1 MTLSFSA
8 LSTFSTKPRIG
19 LAAGLLIAALLQVCS
34 AGLDPYS
41 TQVMIFAAINVILA
55 VSLNLV
61 MGETGQFSLCH
72 AAFMAVGAYTS
83 ALITGK
89 ALPSI
94 LPHFQ
99 WTGSSWASQI
109 SFLPVLL
116 CAGLT
121 AALAGLIV
129 GGPSLRL
136 RGDYLAMVTLGF
148 GEIIRVLLQNSDQT
162 SSLLALLKA
171 PLWIIDSVASIGGS
185 RGMSGILPAT
195 NLFWA
200 IGLAVVTLYTMMALV
215 RSTYG
220 KGFHAVRDDEIA
232 AAAMGI
238 DTTRFKITAFVI
250 GAFFA
255 GIAGSLYAHAVEF
268 ISPEGFNFLRS
279 FEIIVMVILGGM
291 GRPVGVA
298 VAAILVTLLN
308 EWLRDLSGYRMVVYA
323 LIIILFMIL
332 RPGERLALWWR
343 QLVSRLSSLTG
354 GSAGTKPEI
363 PS

>member
-1 MTLSFSA
+1 MFGTATPIL
-8 LSTFSTKPRIG
+8 KNPRLG
-19 LAAGLLIAALLQVCS
+19 LAAGIAVAVLLQLC
-34 AGLDPYS
+34 GGWIDPYT

-72 AAFMAVGAYTS
+72 AAFMAVGAYSSAILTGKVLPS
-83 ALITGK
+83 AL
-89 ALPSI
+89 
-94 LPHFQ
+94 PHLS
-99 WTGSSWASQI
+99 WTGTSLASQLT
-109 SFLPVLL
+109 FLPVLL
-116 CAGLT
+116 VAGLI
-121 AALAGLIV
+121 AAVAGLIV

-148 GEIIRVLLQNSDQT
+148 GEIIRVLLQNT
-162 SSLLALLKA
+162 NA
-171 PLWIIDSVASIGGS
+171 VGGA
-185 RGMSGILPAT
+185 RGMEGILPAT

-200 IGLAVVTLYTMMALV
+200 IGAAVATLYTMIALV

-220 KGFHAVRDDEIA
+220 RGFLAVRDDEIA

-238 DTTRFKITAFVI
+238 DTTKFKVTAFVI

-255 GIAGSLYAHAVEF
+255 GMAGALYAHAVEC

-279 FEIIVMVILGGM
+279 FEIIVMVILGGL

-298 VAAILVTLLN
+298 IAAVLITLLN
-308 EWLRDLSGYRMVVYA
+308 EWLRDFSQYRMVIYA

-332 RPGERLALWWR
+332 RPAERLSPLFR
-343 QLVSRLSSLTG
+343 QLKNLLPG
-354 GSAGTKPEI
+354 GRKTPVV
-363 PS
+363 P

>member
-1 MTLSFSA
+1 MFGTSKELFK
-8 LSTFSTKPRIG
+8 KPRLGLAFG
-19 LAAGLLIAALLQVCS
+19 LAAVALLQLCS
-34 AGLDPYS
+34 ASVDPYT
-41 TQVMIFAAINVILA
+41 TQVVIFAAINVILA

-83 ALITGK
+83 ALITGR
-89 ALPSI
+89 ALPAM
-94 LPHFQ
+94 LPHLA
-99 WTGSSWASQI
+99 WTGPSWASQI
-109 SFLPVLL
+109 FFLPVLVA
-116 CAGLT
+116 AGIT
-121 AALAGLIV
+121 AAITGLIV

-148 GEIIRVLLQNSDQT
+148 GEIIRVLLQNT
-162 SSLLALLKA
+162 
-171 PLWIIDSVASIGGS
+171 DSVGGA
-185 RGMSGILPAT
+185 RGLEGILPVT

-200 IGLAVVTLYTMMALV
+200 CGAAVVTLYTMIALV

-220 KGFHAVRDDEIA
+220 RGFLAVRDDEIA

-238 DTTRFKITAFVI
+238 DTTRVKVTAFVI

-255 GIAGSLYAHAVEF
+255 GVAGALYAHAVEF

-279 FEIIVMVILGGM
+279 FEIIVMVILGGL

-298 VAAILVTLLN
+298 VAAILITLLN
-308 EWLRDLSGYRMVVYA
+308 EWLRDLSQYRMVVYA

-332 RPGERLALWWR
+332 RPGERLSLLFR
-343 QLVSRLSSLTG
+343 RLFPGASQHPPT
-354 GSAGTKPEI
+354 P
-363 PS
+363 

>member
-1 MTLSFSA
+1 MVL
-8 LSTFSTKPRIG
+8 G
-19 LAAGLLIAALLQVCS
+19 VLIAALLQVCS
-34 AGLDPYS
+34 GGIDPYTS
-41 TQVMIFAAINVILA
+41 QVMIFAAINVILA

-72 AAFMAVGAYTS
+72 AAFMAVGAYAS
-83 ALITGK
+83 ALITGR
-89 ALPSI
+89 ALPAL
-94 LPHFQ
+94 LPHLS
-99 WTGSSWASQI
+99 WTGSSWASQA
-109 SFLPVLL
+109 SFLPVLV
-116 CAGLT
+116 CAGLV
-121 AALAGLIV
+121 AAVAGLIV

-148 GEIIRVLLQNSDQT
+148 GEIIRVLLQNT
-162 SSLLALLKA
+162 NA
-171 PLWIIDSVASIGGS
+171 VGGA
-185 RGMSGILPAT
+185 RGMEGILPAT

-200 IGLAVVTLYTMMALV
+200 VGVAVVTLYTMMALV

-238 DTTRFKITAFVI
+238 DTTRFKVTAFVI

-255 GIAGSLYAHAVEF
+255 GVAGALYAHAVQF

-279 FEIIVMVILGGM
+279 FEIIVMVILGGL

-298 VAAILVTLLN
+298 VAAILITLLN

-332 RPGERLALWWR
+332 RPGDRLAPLWR
-343 QLVSRLSSLTG
+343 QLRTLLPSVKG
-354 GSAGTKPEI
+354 GSK
-363 PS
+363 SS

>member
-1 MTLSFSA
+1 VTLSFSA
-8 LSTFSTKPRIG
+8 LSAFSTKPRLG
-19 LAAGLLIAALLQVCS
+19 LAAGLLIDALLQVCS
-34 AGLDPYS
+34 AVLDPYT

-83 ALITGK
+83 AMITGK

-148 GEIIRVLLQNSDQT
+148 GEIIRVLLQNT
-162 SSLLALLKA
+162 N
-171 PLWIIDSVASIGGS
+171 VVGGA
-185 RGMSGILPAT
+185 RGMEGILPVT

-200 IGLAVVTLYTMMALV
+200 VGGAVVTLYTMMALV

-332 RPGERLALWWR
+332 RPGERLAPWWR
-343 QLVSRLSSLTG
+343 QLVSRLPSLTR

>member
-1 MTLSFSA
+1 ML
-8 LSTFSTKPRIG
+8 G
-19 LAAGLLIAALLQVCS
+19 VLIAALLQVCS
-34 AGLDPYS
+34 GGIDPYTS
-41 TQVMIFAAINVILA
+41 QVMIFAAINVILA

-72 AAFMAVGAYTS
+72 AAFMAVGAYAS
-83 ALITGK
+83 ALITGR
-89 ALPSI
+89 ALPAL
-94 LPHFQ
+94 LPHLS
-99 WTGSSWASQI
+99 WTGSSWASQA
-109 SFLPVLL
+109 SFLPVLV
-116 CAGLT
+116 CAGLV
-121 AALAGLIV
+121 AAVAGLIV

-148 GEIIRVLLQNSDQT
+148 GEIIRVLLQNT
-162 SSLLALLKA
+162 NA
-171 PLWIIDSVASIGGS
+171 VGGA
-185 RGMSGILPAT
+185 RGMEGILPAT

-200 IGLAVVTLYTMMALV
+200 VGVAVVTLYTMMALV

-238 DTTRFKITAFVI
+238 DTTRFKVTAFVI

-255 GIAGSLYAHAVEF
+255 GVAGALYAHAVQF

-279 FEIIVMVILGGM
+279 FEIIVMVILGGL

-298 VAAILVTLLN
+298 VAAILITLLN
-308 EWLRDLSGYRMVVYA
+308 EWLRDLSEYRMVVYA

-332 RPGERLALWWR
+332 RPGDRLAPLWR
-343 QLVSRLSSLTG
+343 QLRTLLPSAKG
-354 GSAGTKPEI
+354 GSK
-363 PS
+363 SS

>member
-1 MTLSFSA
+1 MLQ
-8 LSTFSTKPRIG
+8 
-19 LAAGLLIAALLQVCS
+19 AGSGWI
-34 AGLDPYS
+34 DPYT
-41 TQVMIFAAINVILA
+41 TQVILFAAINVILA

-83 ALITGK
+83 ALLTGR
-89 ALPSI
+89 ALPS
-94 LPHFQ
+94 LFPNLS
-99 WTGSSWASQI
+99 WTGTTLASQAT
-109 SFLPVLL
+109 FLPVLVI
-116 CAGLT
+116 AGVV
-121 AALAGLIV
+121 AAAAGFIV

-148 GEIIRVLLQNSDQT
+148 GEIIRVLLQNT
-162 SSLLALLKA
+162 NF
-171 PLWIIDSVASIGGS
+171 VGGA
-185 RGMSGILPAT
+185 RGMEGILPAT

-200 IGLAVVTLYTMMALV
+200 VGAAVVTLYTMIVLV

-220 KGFHAVRDDEIA
+220 RGFQAVRDDEIA

-238 DTTRFKITAFVI
+238 DTTRFKVTAFVV

-255 GIAGSLYAHAVEF
+255 GVAGALYAHAVEF

-279 FEIIVMVILGGM
+279 FEIIAMVILGGL

-298 VAAILVTLLN
+298 IAAVLITLLN
-308 EWLRDLSGYRMVVYA
+308 EWLRDLSEYRMVAYA

-332 RPGERLALWWR
+332 RPTESLAPFLRRLLPR
-343 QLVSRLSSLTG
+343 
-354 GSAGTKPEI
+354 GSGKRSPASP
-363 PS
+363 

>member
-116 CAGLT
+116 CAGLA

-148 GEIIRVLLQNSDQT
+148 GEIIRVLLQNT
-162 SSLLALLKA
+162 NA
-171 PLWIIDSVASIGGS
+171 VGGA
-185 RGMSGILPAT
+185 RGMEGILPVT

-200 IGLAVVTLYTMMALV
+200 VGGAVVTLYTMMALV

-332 RPGERLALWWR
+332 RPGERLAPWWR
-343 QLVSRLSSLTG
+343 QLVIRLPSLTR

>member
-1 MTLSFSA
+1 VFHSSKA
-8 LSTFSTKPRIG
+8 LIRNPRLA
-19 LAAGLLIAALLQVCS
+19 LAAGIGVAVLLQL
-34 AGLDPYS
+34 GGGWIDPYT
-41 TQVMIFAAINVILA
+41 TQVVLFAAINVILA

-83 ALITGK
+83 ALLTGK
-89 ALPSI
+89 ALPTL
-94 LPHFQ
+94 LPHLS
-99 WTGSSWASQI
+99 WTGSSWASQVF
-109 SFLPVLL
+109 FLPVLVI
-116 CAGLT
+116 GGFV

-148 GEIIRVLLQNSDQT
+148 GEIIRVLLQN
-162 SSLLALLKA
+162 ANF
-171 PLWIIDSVASIGGS
+171 VGGA
-185 RGMSGILPAT
+185 RGMEGILPAT

-200 IGLAVVTLYTMMALV
+200 VGFAVLTVYTMIALV

-220 KGFHAVRDDEIA
+220 RGFQAVRDDEIA

-238 DTTRFKITAFVI
+238 DTTRVKVTAFVI

-255 GIAGSLYAHAVEF
+255 GVAGGLYAHAVEF

-279 FEIIVMVILGGM
+279 FEIIVMVILGGL

-298 VAAILVTLLN
+298 IAAILITLLN
-308 EWLRDLSGYRMVVYA
+308 EWLRDLSQYRMVVYA

-332 RPGERLALWWR
+332 RPAETLRPLL
-343 QLVSRLSSLTG
+343 SRVLPG
-354 GSAGTKPEI
+354 RKPAA
-363 PS
+363 S

>member
-1 MTLSFSA
+1 ML
-8 LSTFSTKPRIG
+8 G
-19 LAAGLLIAALLQVCS
+19 VLIAALLQVCS
-34 AGLDPYS
+34 GGIDPYTS
-41 TQVMIFAAINVILA
+41 QVMIFAAINVILA

-72 AAFMAVGAYTS
+72 AAFMAVGAYAS
-83 ALITGK
+83 ALITGR
-89 ALPSI
+89 ALPAL
-94 LPHFQ
+94 LPHLS
-99 WTGSSWASQI
+99 WTGSSWASQA
-109 SFLPVLL
+109 SFLPVLV
-116 CAGLT
+116 CAGLV
-121 AALAGLIV
+121 AAVAGLIV

-148 GEIIRVLLQNSDQT
+148 GEIIRVLLQNT
-162 SSLLALLKA
+162 NA
-171 PLWIIDSVASIGGS
+171 VGGA
-185 RGMSGILPAT
+185 RGMEGILPAT

-200 IGLAVVTLYTMMALV
+200 VGVAVVTLYTMMALV

-238 DTTRFKITAFVI
+238 DTTRFKVTAFVI

-255 GIAGSLYAHAVEF
+255 GVAGALYAHAVQF

-279 FEIIVMVILGGM
+279 FEIIVMVILGGL
-291 GRPVGVA
+291 GSPVGVA
-298 VAAILVTLLN
+298 VAAILITLLN

-332 RPGERLALWWR
+332 RPGDRLAPLWR
-343 QLVSRLSSLTG
+343 QLRTLLPSVKG
-354 GSAGTKPEI
+354 GSK
-363 PS
+363 SS

>member
-1 MTLSFSA
+1 ML
-8 LSTFSTKPRIG
+8 G
-19 LAAGLLIAALLQVCS
+19 VLIAALLQVCS
-34 AGLDPYS
+34 GGIDPYTS
-41 TQVMIFAAINVILA
+41 QVMIFAAINVILA

-72 AAFMAVGAYTS
+72 AAFMAVGAYAS
-83 ALITGK
+83 ALITGR
-89 ALPSI
+89 ALPAL
-94 LPHFQ
+94 LPHLS
-99 WTGSSWASQI
+99 WTGSSWASQA
-109 SFLPVLL
+109 SFLPVLV
-116 CAGLT
+116 CAGLV
-121 AALAGLIV
+121 AAVAGLIV

-148 GEIIRVLLQNSDQT
+148 GEIIRVLLQNT
-162 SSLLALLKA
+162 NA
-171 PLWIIDSVASIGGS
+171 VGGA
-185 RGMSGILPAT
+185 RGMEGILPAT

-200 IGLAVVTLYTMMALV
+200 VGVAVVTMYTMMALV

-238 DTTRFKITAFVI
+238 DTTRFKVTAFVI

-255 GIAGSLYAHAVEF
+255 GVAGALYAHAVQF

-279 FEIIVMVILGGM
+279 FEIIVMVILGGL

-298 VAAILVTLLN
+298 VAAILITLLN

-332 RPGERLALWWR
+332 RPGDRLAPLWR
-343 QLVSRLSSLTG
+343 QLRTLLPSAKG
-354 GSAGTKPEI
+354 GSK
-363 PS
+363 SS

>member
-1 MTLSFSA
+1 V
-8 LSTFSTKPRIG
+8 
-19 LAAGLLIAALLQVCS
+19 LIAALLQVCS
-34 AGLDPYS
+34 GGIDPYTS
-41 TQVMIFAAINVILA
+41 QVMIFAAINVILA

-72 AAFMAVGAYTS
+72 AAFMAVGAYAS
-83 ALITGK
+83 ALITGR
-89 ALPSI
+89 ALPAL
-94 LPHFQ
+94 LPHLS
-99 WTGSSWASQI
+99 WTGSSWASQV
-109 SFLPVLL
+109 SFLPVLV
-116 CAGLT
+116 CAGLV
-121 AALAGLIV
+121 AAVAGLIV

-148 GEIIRVLLQNSDQT
+148 GEIIRVLLQNT
-162 SSLLALLKA
+162 NA
-171 PLWIIDSVASIGGS
+171 VGGA
-185 RGMSGILPAT
+185 RGMEGILPAT

-200 IGLAVVTLYTMMALV
+200 VGVAVVTLYTMMALV

-238 DTTRFKITAFVI
+238 DTTRFKVTAFVI

-255 GIAGSLYAHAVEF
+255 GVAGALYAHAVQF

-279 FEIIVMVILGGM
+279 FEIIVMVILGGL

-298 VAAILVTLLN
+298 VAAILITLLN

-332 RPGERLALWWR
+332 RPGERFAPLWR
-343 QLVSRLSSLTG
+343 QLGTLFPSAKGGCKSS
-354 GSAGTKPEI
+354 
-363 PS
+363 

>member
-1 MTLSFSA
+1 MHNTQVYHSSKGFMN
-8 LSTFSTKPRIG
+8 PRLG
-19 LAAGLLIAALLQVCS
+19 LALGLALAMILQLCS
-34 AGLDPYS
+34 GWIDSYT
-41 TQVMIFAAINVILA
+41 TQVIIFAAINVTLA

-83 ALITGK
+83 ALLTGK
-89 ALPSI
+89 ALPAL
-94 LPHFQ
+94 LPHLS
-99 WTGSSWASQI
+99 WTGTSWASQLL
-109 SFLPVLL
+109 FLPVLL
-116 CAGLT
+116 LAGLV

-148 GEIIRVLLQNSDQT
+148 GEIIRVLLQNT
-162 SSLLALLKA
+162 NA
-171 PLWIIDSVASIGGS
+171 VGGA
-185 RGMSGILPAT
+185 RGMDGILPAT

-200 IGLAVVTLYTMMALV
+200 IGVAVVTLYTIISLV

-220 KGFHAVRDDEIA
+220 RGFLAVRDDEIA

-238 DTTRFKITAFVI
+238 DTTRFKVTAFVI

-255 GIAGSLYAHAVEF
+255 GVAGALFAHAVEY
-268 ISPEGFNFLRS
+268 ISPEGFNFIRS
-279 FEIIVMVILGGM
+279 FEIIVMVILGGL

-298 VAAILVTLLN
+298 IAAVLITLLN
-308 EWLRDLSGYRMVVYA
+308 EWLRDFSEYRMVIYA

-332 RPGERLALWWR
+332 RPAEYLAPYWYRIRRRLNPFTKK
-343 QLVSRLSSLTG
+343 VPLS
-354 GSAGTKPEI
+354 
-363 PS
+363 

>member
-1 MTLSFSA
+1 MN
-8 LSTFSTKPRIG
+8 PRLG
-19 LAAGLLIAALLQVCS
+19 LALGLALAVILQLCS
-34 AGLDPYS
+34 GWIDSYT
-41 TQVMIFAAINVILA
+41 TQVIIFAAINVTLA

-83 ALITGK
+83 ALLTGK
-89 ALPSI
+89 ALPAL
-94 LPHFQ
+94 LPHLS
-99 WTGSSWASQI
+99 WSGTSWASQL

-116 CAGLT
+116 LAGLV

-148 GEIIRVLLQNSDQT
+148 GEIIRVLLQNT
-162 SSLLALLKA
+162 NA
-171 PLWIIDSVASIGGS
+171 VGGA
-185 RGMSGILPAT
+185 RGMDGILPAT

-200 IGLAVVTLYTMMALV
+200 IGVAVVTLYTIISLV

-220 KGFHAVRDDEIA
+220 RGFLAVRDDEIA

-238 DTTRFKITAFVI
+238 DTTRFKVTAFVI

-255 GIAGSLYAHAVEF
+255 GVAGALFAHAVEY
-268 ISPEGFNFLRS
+268 ISPEGFNFIRS
-279 FEIIVMVILGGM
+279 FEIIVMVILGGL

-298 VAAILVTLLN
+298 IAAVLITLLN
-308 EWLRDLSGYRMVVYA
+308 EWLRDFSEYRMVIYA

-332 RPGERLALWWR
+332 RPAEYLAPYWHRIWHR
-343 QLVSRLSSLTG
+343 INPVTKKTSSLG
-354 GSAGTKPEI
+354 NH
-363 PS
+363 

>member
-1 MTLSFSA
+1 MVL
-8 LSTFSTKPRIG
+8 G
-19 LAAGLLIAALLQVCS
+19 VLIAALLQVCS
-34 AGLDPYS
+34 GGIDPYTS
-41 TQVMIFAAINVILA
+41 QVMIFAAINVILA

-72 AAFMAVGAYTS
+72 AAFMAVGAYAS
-83 ALITGK
+83 ALITGR
-89 ALPSI
+89 ALPAL
-94 LPHFQ
+94 LPHLS
-99 WTGSSWASQI
+99 WTGSSWASQA
-109 SFLPVLL
+109 SFLPVLV
-116 CAGLT
+116 CAGLV
-121 AALAGLIV
+121 AAVAGLIV

-148 GEIIRVLLQNSDQT
+148 GEIIRVLLQNT
-162 SSLLALLKA
+162 NA
-171 PLWIIDSVASIGGS
+171 VGGA
-185 RGMSGILPAT
+185 RGMEGILPAT

-200 IGLAVVTLYTMMALV
+200 VGVAVVTLYTMMALV

-238 DTTRFKITAFVI
+238 DTTRFKVTAFVI

-255 GIAGSLYAHAVEF
+255 GVAGALYAHAVQF

-279 FEIIVMVILGGM
+279 FEIIVMVILGGL
-291 GRPVGVA
+291 GRPIGVA
-298 VAAILVTLLN
+298 VAAILITLLN

-332 RPGERLALWWR
+332 RPGDRLAPLWR
-343 QLVSRLSSLTG
+343 QLRTLLPSAKG
-354 GSAGTKPEI
+354 GSK
-363 PS
+363 SS

>member
-1 MTLSFSA
+1 MFGTATPIL
-8 LSTFSTKPRIG
+8 KNPRLG
-19 LAAGLLIAALLQVCS
+19 LAAGMAVAVLLQLC
-34 AGLDPYS
+34 GGWIDPYT

-72 AAFMAVGAYTS
+72 AAFMAVGAYSS
-83 ALITGK
+83 AILTGK
-89 ALPSI
+89 VLPSV
-94 LPHFQ
+94 LPQ
-99 WTGSSWASQI
+99 LSWTGTSLASQL

-116 CAGLT
+116 IAGFI
-121 AALAGLIV
+121 AAVAGLIV

-148 GEIIRVLLQNSDQT
+148 GEIIRVLLQNT
-162 SSLLALLKA
+162 NA
-171 PLWIIDSVASIGGS
+171 VGGA
-185 RGMSGILPAT
+185 RGMEGILPAT

-200 IGLAVVTLYTMMALV
+200 VGAAVATLYTMIALV

-220 KGFHAVRDDEIA
+220 RGFLAVRDDEIA

-238 DTTRFKITAFVI
+238 DTTKFKVTAFVI

-255 GIAGSLYAHAVEF
+255 GVAGALYAHAVEF

-279 FEIIVMVILGGM
+279 FEIIVMVILGGL

-298 VAAILVTLLN
+298 IAAILITLLN
-308 EWLRDLSGYRMVVYA
+308 EWLRDFSQYRMVIYA

-332 RPGERLALWWR
+332 QPAERLAPLFHR
-343 QLVSRLSSLTG
+343 LKSLVSGWR
-354 GSAGTKPEI
+354 KMPVV
-363 PS
+363 P

>member
-1 MTLSFSA
+1 MLQ
-8 LSTFSTKPRIG
+8 
-19 LAAGLLIAALLQVCS
+19 AGSGWI
-34 AGLDPYS
+34 DPYT
-41 TQVMIFAAINVILA
+41 TQVILFAAINVILA

-83 ALITGK
+83 ALLTGR
-89 ALPSI
+89 ALPS
-94 LPHFQ
+94 LFPNLS
-99 WTGSSWASQI
+99 WTGTTLASQAT
-109 SFLPVLL
+109 FLPVLVI
-116 CAGLT
+116 AGVV
-121 AALAGLIV
+121 AAAAGFIV

-148 GEIIRVLLQNSDQT
+148 GEIIRVLLQNT
-162 SSLLALLKA
+162 NF
-171 PLWIIDSVASIGGS
+171 VGGA
-185 RGMSGILPAT
+185 RGMEGILPAT

-200 IGLAVVTLYTMMALV
+200 VGAAVVTLYTMIVLV

-220 KGFHAVRDDEIA
+220 RGFQAVRDDEIA

-238 DTTRFKITAFVI
+238 DTTRFKVTAFVI

-255 GIAGSLYAHAVEF
+255 GVAGALYAHAVEF

-279 FEIIVMVILGGM
+279 FEIIAMVILGGL

-298 VAAILVTLLN
+298 IAAVLITLLN
-308 EWLRDLSGYRMVVYA
+308 EWLRDLSEYRMVAYA

-332 RPGERLALWWR
+332 RPTESLAPFLRRLLPR
-343 QLVSRLSSLTG
+343 
-354 GSAGTKPEI
+354 GSGKRSPASP
-363 PS
+363 